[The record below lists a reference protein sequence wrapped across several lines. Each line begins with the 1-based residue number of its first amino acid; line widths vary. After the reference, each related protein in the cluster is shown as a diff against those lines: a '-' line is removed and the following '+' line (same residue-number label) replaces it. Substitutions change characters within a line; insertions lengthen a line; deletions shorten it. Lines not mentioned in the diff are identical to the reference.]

1 MNIILLCSYLF
12 CEKSFYFVCICFVII
27 ILFVLVLCC
36 CCFAFMLLQGKED
49 EQPPPL
55 TQQGSTISKQT
66 SRWSSGHPTS
76 FDAAA

>member
-1 MNIILLCSYLF
+1 
-12 CEKSFYFVCICFVII
+12 
-27 ILFVLVLCC
+27 
-36 CCFAFMLLQGKED
+36 MLLQGKED

-76 FDAAA
+76 FDAAVWLAPDKLLL